1 MCKELKRLIL
11 LADCPHLNKTDRD
24 SIQWAIQNLSPEQA
38 ETETSFGG
46 WDFSLWPSVPDKK
59 AFDELIKSRKAKKK
73 VIMTQAYIDGAAQH
87 LHELVTNHN
96 ITVNQAL
103 SVATTNGWQGFK
115 ASWIVNEI
123 GKQEEVQPMEIKTPN
138 DAIKMVN
145 SGQITCIK
153 AIPRPVRLLIET
165 QYRIGNLKPTTMT
178 NLERIGLVL

>member
-59 AFDELIKSRKAKKK
+59 AFEELVKSRKAKKK

-87 LHELVTNHN
+87 LNDLVINHN

-103 SVATTNGWQGFK
+103 SVAAMYGWQGFK
-115 ASWIVNEI
+115 ASWIVNEL
-123 GKQEEVQPMEIKTPN
+123 GKQEEAQAVEIKTPN
-138 DAIKMVN
+138 DAIKMIN
-145 SGQITCIK
+145 NGQINSIK
-153 AIPRPVRLLIET
+153 DVPRPIRLLIET
-165 QYRIGNLKPTTMT
+165 QYRIGNLKPATMN